1 MSTTSIS
8 SLLSA
13 LNPGTNG
20 TLAELLGESNTTA
33 TTSSSQNS
41 ALQTAVNA
49 ILNSAT
55 NTSGSGIDVT
65 STVDAILELDAAPE
79 INLQNQVTALN
90 SQTSALQTIENDLAS
105 LQTAVQALNDPMGAF
120 SAVAVTSSN
129 NDVVSATAANG
140 TAAGSHTITVKGLAT
155 TSAAYSAPQTSST
168 SALPVG
174 EFDLQVGDNTAVPI
188 PVDSADNTDTLTGL
202 ATYINQQNMGVTA
215 SVITDASGARLSLV
229 GQTSGTAGVITIS
242 NDTTGADLSGSFSS
256 ASAALPTG
264 SFYVQ
269 VGSSGSPVQI
279 PVDTAHNTDTL
290 TGLASYI
297 NSNVSGVTAS
307 VITNATG
314 AQLALVPKSS
324 GSAGE
329 ITISSDTT
337 GSSGNG
343 MGFPSTYTPPTV
355 QGMGFTMVKDSNGN
369 LASDASLS
377 VDGIPITSGSNTVT
391 GVIPGVTLTLS
402 GTSSSPVTLAVQPD
416 LTQVATAVNNFISA
430 WNQTMNDINTQNT
443 YSGSGT
449 APPLLGDPSLDLLQS
464 QLLNDIT
471 TSLNSNGAAVNL
483 QSIGIHLQAD
493 GTLTTTPATPA
504 DSMDLN
510 DALTND
516 FSAVQNLFQSTS
528 PAGVAQTLNTDLTNL
543 TDAVNGPLNLDMSSI
558 SSEVTDLNS
567 QITDFQ
573 YQLQQTQAQLTTQ
586 YSTINTTLEQ
596 LPELLAQVNDQ
607 LNALN
612 PPSNA

>member
-1 MSTTSIS
+1 MSTSSIS

-13 LNPGTNG
+13 LNPSNES
-20 TLAELLGESNTTA
+20 LAELLGESTTSS

-41 ALQTAVNA
+41 AIQQAVNA

-65 STVDAILELDAAPE
+65 STVDSILELDAAPE
-79 INLQNQVTALN
+79 INLQNQVTSLS
-90 SQTSALQTIENDLAS
+90 SQTSALQTIENDLTS
-105 LQTAVQALNDPMGAF
+105 LQTAVQALNDPTGAF
-120 SAVAVTSSN
+120 SAVTVTSSN
-129 NDVVSATAANG
+129 NDAVSATAANG

-168 SALPVG
+168 SALPTG
-174 EFDLQVGDNTAVPI
+174 TLSIQVGTNTAVSI
-188 PVDSADNTDTLTGL
+188 PVDTTDNTDTLTGL

-229 GQTSGTAGVITIS
+229 SQTSGTAGILTIS
-242 NDTTGADLSGSFSS
+242 DQTGAG
-256 ASAALPTG
+256 PT
-264 SFYVQ
+264 Y
-269 VGSSGSPVQI
+269 
-279 PVDTAHNTDTL
+279 D
-290 TGLASYI
+290 
-297 NSNVSGVTAS
+297 
-307 VITNATG
+307 
-314 AQLALVPKSS
+314 
-324 GSAGE
+324 
-329 ITISSDTT
+329 
-337 GSSGNG
+337 
-343 MGFPSTYTPPTV
+343 
-355 QGMGFTMVKDSNGN
+355 GMGFTMVKDANGN
-369 LASDASLS
+369 LASDASLT

-402 GTSSSPVTLAVQPD
+402 GTSSTPVTLAVQPD
-416 LTQVATAVNNFISA
+416 LTQVATAINNFLSA
-430 WNQTMNDINTQNT
+430 WNQVMNDINAQNT

-471 TSLNSNGAAVNL
+471 TSLNGNGAAVNL

-493 GTLTTTPATPA
+493 GTLTTTAPTPA

-510 DALTND
+510 DALAND

-543 TDAVNGPLNLDMSSI
+543 TDPTNGPLNVDMSSI
-558 SSEVTDLNS
+558 SSEVSDLNT
-567 QITDFQ
+567 QISDFQ

-596 LPELLAQVNDQ
+596 LPELLAQINDQ
-607 LNALN
+607 LNSLN
-612 PPSNA
+612 PSTTT